1 MVNRT
6 VQTALRSGRRNPV
19 RYAGHSVRF
28 PVLVCAG
35 LMLGMAV
42 LPAGAEP
49 IVVLEYRSSD
59 QMTEA
64 GGGTHPF
71 RMDPDYSAHHKVRQ
85 DETLSHIIANY
96 YGGSGLDTAFVQ
108 MAIVK
113 KNRSAFVR
121 SNPNYLYAGKSLH
134 LPSLNEIRAML
145 VKQSQTS
152 ETTDSS
158 RDNREHIFFFGS

>member
-1 MVNRT
+1 MANT
-6 VQTALRSGRRNPV
+6 SVQAAIRSGCRNLVRR
-19 RYAGHSVRF
+19 AGKSIRF
-28 PVLVCAG
+28 SLLAGSG

-42 LPAGAEP
+42 LPAAAEP
-49 IVVLEYRSSD
+49 IVILEYRSSD
-59 QMTEA
+59 QMGEA

-71 RMDPDYSAHHKVRQ
+71 RMDPDYSVRHTVRQ

-96 YGGSGLDTAFVQ
+96 YGGSGLDKAFVQ

-113 KNRSAFVR
+113 KNRTAFVR
-121 SNPNYLYAGKSLH
+121 SNPNYLFAGKSLH

-145 VKQSQTS
+145 VKQSQTP
-152 ETTDSS
+152 EDTDTS